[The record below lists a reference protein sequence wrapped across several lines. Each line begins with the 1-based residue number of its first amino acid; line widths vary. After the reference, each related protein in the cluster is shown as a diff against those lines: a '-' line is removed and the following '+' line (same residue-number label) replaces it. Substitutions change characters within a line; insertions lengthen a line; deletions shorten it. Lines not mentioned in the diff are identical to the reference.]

1 MTSVTDAHPRN
12 ALPAPRPPAAIRVA
26 MVTNIPAPY
35 RVPVLNLL
43 ARDTAFDLR
52 VFYSARREPDRDWDL
67 PALQHD
73 HHFLRESIFPRRN
86 GGYTHNNTDVFGELR
101 AFDPHVVINT
111 GFNPTH
117 LYAFAFAQLF
127 RRRHIAMT
135 DSTLDS
141 EAELSKLHRAVR
153 RIVIRRSAAFVAA
166 SQSGRSLLVSYGAS
180 AERVHLSPLC
190 ANMSI
195 AWHGASPNMP
205 MVDFLFSGRLVNI
218 KNPMFAIE
226 VALGVAQRIGRRT
239 SLAILG
245 AGPLE
250 PQVRQRAAEL
260 AEHIEVHVVGN
271 VRQAEVPAWFASARV
286 FLFPTSWDPWGV
298 VANEACLAGVPT
310 IVSPRA
316 GAAGELIIDEVNGYI
331 RPLQVSD
338 WVDAATRLIGDD
350 ARRALFSQCARE
362 RVAPYN
368 AQSAAAGIAEAIRM
382 AAAHGD
388 PQTITGT

>member
-1 MTSVTDAHPRN
+1 
-12 ALPAPRPPAAIRVA
+12 
-26 MVTNIPAPY
+26 
-35 RVPVLNLL
+35 
-43 ARDTAFDLR
+43 
-52 VFYSARREPDRDWDL
+52 
-67 PALQHD
+67 
-73 HHFLRESIFPRRN
+73 
-86 GGYTHNNTDVFGELR
+86 
-101 AFDPHVVINT
+101 
-111 GFNPTH
+111 
-117 LYAFAFAQLF
+117 
-127 RRRHIAMT
+127 
-135 DSTLDS
+135 
-141 EAELSKLHRAVR
+141 
-153 RIVIRRSAAFVAA
+153 
-166 SQSGRSLLVSYGAS
+166 
-180 AERVHLSPLC
+180 
-190 ANMSI
+190 
-195 AWHGASPNMP
+195 
-205 MVDFLFSGRLVNI
+205 
-218 KNPMFAIE
+218 MFAIE